1 MHNLPISRSISQYD
15 PSTDKQEQGG
25 SVLNVQEK
33 DGRLPVNSSDCLKHP
48 SVTRSL
54 DETAKT
60 RADGD
65 LGHANSEK
73 AQTLCTIFSEDA
85 PVLNGSEAG
94 GAISAAET
102 DSVLK
107 ANLVNG
113 VLTPAEVSPSR
124 IEPDGLSAHPLT
136 PKNRDVCATIV
147 HPATAQL
154 ALPVTVHGNGCH
166 QPLKGSVDM
175 ETKFLRENIA
185 AELEVT
191 PLHKVVKSAVASLG
205 KGDIIC
211 SSVHQQSPSIL
222 SPLQRSKQKQQAL
235 CVKPEC
241 LEQLETVVKNFLE
254 MSIKKEGL
262 VSSAEVLHDLVSSCV
277 ATLMV
282 ASQKVLSSFH
292 RSKTAQQVIFQW
304 AELTCQCRGNKTG
317 GKGPENGQGVDSR
330 QAQPMNGKMGCSTE
344 CTAVIVSDA
353 VHVSWKNKRKR
364 SSISGNPSSLKRRA
378 VMSCAEA
385 SCPVPAPSLSEL
397 VSPLKQT
404 DKHEA
409 FICLG
414 PVTRA
419 ITDLVPGL

>member
-1 MHNLPISRSISQYD
+1 MHNLPISRSISQCD

-33 DGRLPVNSSDCLKHP
+33 DGRFPDNSSDCLKHP
-48 SVTRSL
+48 SVTGSL
-54 DETAKT
+54 DGTAE
-60 RADGD
+60 GD

-73 AQTLCTIFSEDA
+73 AQTLCTIFSGDA

-94 GAISAAET
+94 GDISAAET

-113 VLTPAEVSPSR
+113 VLTHAEVSLSR
-124 IEPDGLSAHPLT
+124 TEPDGLSAHPLT
-136 PKNRDVCATIV
+136 PKNRDVCTTSV

-154 ALPVTVHGNGCH
+154 GLPVTVHGNGCH

-191 PLHKVVKSAVASLG
+191 PLHKVVKSAGASLE

-211 SSVHQQSPSIL
+211 SSVDQQCPSIL

-254 MSIKKEGL
+254 MSIKKEGS
-262 VSSAEVLHDLVSSCV
+262 VSSAEALHDLVSSCV
-277 ATLMV
+277 ATLMA

-317 GKGPENGQGVDSR
+317 GQGPENGQGVDSR
-330 QAQPMNGKMGCSTE
+330 QAPMNGKTRCSTE
-344 CTAVIVSDA
+344 CTAVVVSDG
-353 VHVSWKNKRKR
+353 VHVSWKKKRKR

-385 SCPVPAPSLSEL
+385 SHPVPAPSLLEL

-404 DKHEA
+404 DKHKA

-419 ITDLVPGL
+419 ITDLMPGL

>member
-15 PSTDKQEQGG
+15 PSTHKQEQGG

-33 DGRLPVNSSDCLKHP
+33 NGRLPVNSSDCLKHP
-48 SVTRSL
+48 SVTGLL
-54 DETAKT
+54 DRTAE
-60 RADGD
+60 GD
-65 LGHANSEK
+65 LGHASSEK
-73 AQTLCTIFSEDA
+73 GQTLCTIFSEDA

-94 GAISAAET
+94 GDISAAET

-113 VLTPAEVSPSR
+113 VLTHAEVPLSR
-124 IEPDGLSAHPLT
+124 TEPDGLSAHPLT
-136 PKNRDVCATIV
+136 PKNREVCATSV

-154 ALPVTVHGNGCH
+154 GLPVIVHGNGCH

-185 AELEVT
+185 TELEVT
-191 PLHKVVKSAVASLG
+191 PLHKVVKSAGASLE
-205 KGDIIC
+205 KGDIIS
-211 SSVHQQSPSIL
+211 SSVHQQCPSIL

-262 VSSAEVLHDLVSSCV
+262 VSSAEALHDLVSSCV
-277 ATLMV
+277 ATLMA

-304 AELTCQCRGNKTG
+304 AELTCQCQGNKTG

-330 QAQPMNGKMGCSTE
+330 QAPMNGKMRYSTE
-344 CTAVIVSDA
+344 CTSVVVSDA

-385 SCPVPAPSLSEL
+385 SRPVPAPSLSEL

-414 PVTRA
+414 PLTRA
-419 ITDLVPGL
+419 ITDLTPGL

>member
-48 SVTRSL
+48 SVTGSL
-54 DETAKT
+54 DGTANT

-262 VSSAEVLHDLVSSCV
+262 VSSAEALHDLVSSCV

-330 QAQPMNGKMGCSTE
+330 QAPMNGKMGCSTE

-385 SCPVPAPSLSEL
+385 SRPVPAPSLSEL